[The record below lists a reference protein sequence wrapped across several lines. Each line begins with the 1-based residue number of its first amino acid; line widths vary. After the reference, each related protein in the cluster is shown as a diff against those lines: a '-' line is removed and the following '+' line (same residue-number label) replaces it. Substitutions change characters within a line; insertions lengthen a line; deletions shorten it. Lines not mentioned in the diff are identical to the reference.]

1 MVIFRNLSVAALFC
15 AAAFSMGQYTEHVPG
30 ELMVKFL
37 PGKSA
42 SVNQAIGA
50 QEAGYNAAIG
60 ATRVILP
67 KNMSVSQAVAYY
79 SSKLEVVYAEPN
91 YVYRASWTPNDPRL
105 SQQYAMPK
113 TKAIEGWDQMRGAPD
128 IVIAIVDT
136 GVSKDH
142 EDLAAKLLPGYDFVN
157 DDNDPDDDQGHG
169 THCAGIAAAITN
181 NGIGIAGMAPN
192 CSIMPVKVLDEFGFG
207 NTQGIADGITF
218 AANNGAHVISLSL
231 GGGGASDAMRD
242 ACTYAITRGA
252 IPIAAAGNHGTT
264 QMIYPA
270 GFPNVMAV
278 TNTDQNDNR
287 NFNSAYG
294 DWVDVAAP
302 GTNIMSTLP
311 GNSYGYNTGTS
322 MACPYVAGLAGLIK
336 STWRAATPIQIRNQI
351 QNNADYVGN
360 FVKYGRINVLRSV
373 PVLVTTDPYTLVPNA
388 ASMFEGTVTF
398 GGPANI
404 AASDNSYFT
413 IVSKAVSRVGHVG
426 SMRGTFKANR
436 DPATISQLS
445 LDLEVNAPTRVTA
458 NFFIWDNSTS
468 KWQYVGAFPMN
479 GTDIR
484 KSFSLSAPYTKFW
497 NANRELQVLVRCVWP
512 QTMSAPA
519 KQFTMK
525 VDHVRLNGRVPK

>member
-1 MVIFRNLSVAALFC
+1 MVMYRNLSVAAFVC

-30 ELMVKFL
+30 ELMVKFI

-50 QEAGYNAAIG
+50 VEADYIASIG

-91 YVYRASWTPNDPRL
+91 YIYRAAWTPNDPRL
-105 SQQYAMPK
+105 SQQYAMPR

-136 GVSKDH
+136 GVDYNH
-142 EDLAAKLLPGYDFVN
+142 EDLAAKMLPGYDFV
-157 DDNDPDDDQGHG
+157 DDDADPMDLDGHG
-169 THCAGIAAAITN
+169 THCAGIAAAATN
-181 NGIGIAGMAPN
+181 NGIGVAGMAPN
-192 CSIMPVKVLDEFGFG
+192 CSVMPVRVLGPG
-207 NTQGIADGITF
+207 GGTAAWVAGGITY
-218 AANNGAHVISLSL
+218 AADNGAHVISMSL
-231 GGGGASDAMRD
+231 AGGSPSTAIHD
-242 ACTYAITRGA
+242 ACKYSITRGA

-264 QMIYPA
+264 QMVYPA
-270 GFPNVMAV
+270 GHPEVLAV
-278 TNTDQNDNR
+278 ANTDQNDNR
-287 NFNSAYG
+287 NPSSAYG

-302 GTNIMSTLP
+302 GTSIMSTLP
-311 GNSYGYNTGTS
+311 GNSYGNNTGTS

-336 STWRAATPIQIRNQI
+336 STWRAATPVQIRNQI
-351 QNNADYVGN
+351 QNNSDFVGT

-373 PVLVTTDPYTLVPNA
+373 PTLVTTDPYALAPNA
-388 ASMFEGTVTF
+388 ASMFEGTVTA
-398 GGPANI
+398 GGVAQI

-413 IVSKAVSRVGHVG
+413 VVSKAVNRVGHVG
-426 SMRGTFKANR
+426 SMRGTFKTNR
-436 DPATISQLS
+436 DPRTISQLS
-445 LDLEVNAPTRVTA
+445 LDLEVNAPSRVTA

-479 GTDIR
+479 GTDIK
-484 KSFSLSAPYTKFW
+484 KSFSFTAPYTKYW

-512 QTMSAPA
+512 QTMSSSA

-525 VDHVRLNGRVPK
+525 VDHLRLNGRIPR